1 MARVLGAG
9 ERISHCPLARYCVRH
24 CVCPGA
30 TDVVL
35 VLGDVGQMREIAK
48 CADDPDGLVVGEAAD
63 DRLEF
68 LTRRSL
74 GVAMEPQRGLADALD
89 NSEDLIAFLGADGF
103 AEDTAEQP
111 DVVAQRRILV
121 ACLIRLL
128 HRMARSNAV
137 VRPDSSA
144 PRCAF
149 PFFAAPPPPA
159 GAAPCA
165 FFSETVIRLLLC

>member
-1 MARVLGAG
+1 M
-9 ERISHCPLARYCVRH
+9 SHCPLARCSVRH

-48 CADDPDGLVVGEAAD
+48 RADDPDGLVLGEAAD

-68 LTRRSL
+68 LTRRRF

-103 AEDTAEQP
+103 AEDTTKKP
-111 DVVAQRRILV
+111 YVVAQRRVLV

-128 HRMARSNAV
+128 HRMARSTAV
-137 VRPDSSA
+137 VLLIHQHPMRLTCSDAHA
-144 PRCAF
+144 PQ
-149 PFFAAPPPPA
+149 AATSPRRR
-159 GAAPCA
+159 AA
-165 FFSETVIRLLLC
+165 I